1 MAELRMEDQQSFFNI
16 LRMPPQ
22 MFDELLKR
30 VGPRYHKMDTHYR
43 KALEPG
49 LKLAITIRQ
58 QHLVTSIQPS
68 AWCSIYKDRMDVV
81 RTR

>member
-1 MAELRMEDQQSFFNI
+1 MAELRMEDQQSFFNF
-16 LRMPPQ
+16 LKMPPH

-30 VGPRYHKMDTHYR
+30 VGLRCHKMDTHYR

-58 QHLVTSIQPS
+58 LASGDKYLTQ
-68 AWCSIYKDRMDVV
+68 RVV
-81 RTR
+81 QYL